1 MVGELTINQRE
12 NLQKFTTPNNNINR
26 CFFEKLRGREEGGA
40 YGQGQKTGGALT
52 SREKKDYINVLKLR
66 AVKYTILTFFHLH
79 ANALSICI
87 QMDNIVAISYLVKM
101 GGTRNK
107 SLTVLS
113 KKIWDYLLTQE
124 STREYL
130 PGLLNL
136 EEDTQSRT
144 VSEASKWELNPSLFQ
159 KICKYRGTPEMDIFS
174 NLTSII
180 LKEDSVRPSNTNSSN
195 PSMADT
201 VLVLSVSEQMSI
213 KNPLLLS
220 SISNLLIGPNK
231 KNNQLIENKTCNSW
245 NGQFQGNAICRRII
259 RKVCHLY
266 CKCQKTTD
274 SLSLRIGL
282 A

>member
-1 MVGELTINQRE
+1 
-12 NLQKFTTPNNNINR
+12 
-26 CFFEKLRGREEGGA
+26 
-40 YGQGQKTGGALT
+40 
-52 SREKKDYINVLKLR
+52 
-66 AVKYTILTFFHLH
+66 
-79 ANALSICI
+79 
-87 QMDNIVAISYLVKM
+87 MDNIVAISYLVKM

-201 VLVLSVSEQMSI
+201 VLVPSVSEQMSI

-231 KNNQLIENKTCNSW
+231 KNNQLIEKQNLQLLAWTVSGKRYLQKDYQKSLP
-245 NGQFQGNAICRRII
+245 
-259 RKVCHLY
+259 LY
-266 CKCQKTTD
+266 CKCQKTGD
-274 SLSLRIGL
+274 SLSLQIGL

>member
-1 MVGELTINQRE
+1 ME
-12 NLQKFTTPNNNINR
+12 NLQLTK
-26 CFFEKLRGREEGGA
+26 EKTFKNSQPQITISTDASLKSCGGEEGGA
-40 YGQGQKTGGALT
+40 YGQGRKTGGALT
-52 SREKKDYINVLKLR
+52 SQEKRDHINVLKLR
-66 AVKYTILTFFHLH
+66 AVKYTVLTFFHLH

-87 QMDNIVAISYLVKM
+87 QIDNIVAISYLVKM

-113 KKIWDYLLTQE
+113 KKILDYLLSQE

-130 PGLLNL
+130 PGLLSL

-144 VSEASKWELNPSLFQ
+144 VSDASKWKLNPSLFQ

-195 PSMADT
+195 PSMAGT
-201 VLVLSVSEQMSI
+201 VLVPSVSEQMSI
-213 KNPLLLS
+213 KNPSLLS

-231 KNNQLIENKTCNSW
+231 KNNQLIEKQNL
-245 NGQFQGNAICRRII
+245 QFLAWTVSGKRYLQ
-259 RKVCHLY
+259 KDYQKSLPLY
-266 CKCQKTTD
+266 CKCQKTGD
-274 SLSLRIGL
+274 SLSLQIGL